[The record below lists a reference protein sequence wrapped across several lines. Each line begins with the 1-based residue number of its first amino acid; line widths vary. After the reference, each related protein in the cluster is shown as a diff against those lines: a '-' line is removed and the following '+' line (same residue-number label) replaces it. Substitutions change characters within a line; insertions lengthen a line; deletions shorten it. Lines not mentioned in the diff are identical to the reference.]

1 MHALF
6 GKRRSVVG
14 GRRSPA
20 LSRVEGVVGR
30 RRSVVGGRWS
40 AVGLVLVVALLVLV
54 ACGVSP
60 AEEVPQATEGGG
72 GISPE
77 AVTLS
82 FFEDLRRALQAP
94 DLANDEVREG
104 WVERLASYFAPNERD
119 DQRVALSDAL
129 AGLVAGRGQLQPNE
143 AMTFELRFDRDRAE
157 KLSDDGQRAVV
168 RLVNPS
174 LYILI
179 TRTTDS
185 GTVVVY
191 EDEVA
196 LHQLIG
202 NADGAIPTVKIGRDW
217 YITEGQVGGG

>member
-1 MHALF
+1 MIT
-6 GKRRSVVG
+6 KRWPLTIEDRGWKIAERLCYLPS
-14 GRRSPA
+14 SILYL
-20 LSRVEGVVGR
+20 LS
-30 RRSVVGGRWS
+30 SI
-40 AVGLVLVVALLVLV
+40 LVLYITLMLLVG
-54 ACGVSP
+54 CGVAP
-60 AEEVPQATEGGG
+60 GEEQPQGVDGGGGG

-94 DLANDEVREG
+94 DLANDEVRER
-104 WVERLASYFAPNERD
+104 WVERLASYFAPSERD
-119 DQRVALSDAL
+119 DQRVVLSEAL
-129 AGLVAGRGQLQPNE
+129 AGLVGGRGELQPNE

-185 GTVVVY
+185 GTIVVY

-217 YITEGQVGGG
+217 YLTEGQVGGG